1 MNSQQTINETAIAS
15 LLAQSDQA
23 YIEKVMSDM
32 FHGYIV
38 TEYYT
43 GQSEFDRSAVVTT
56 YQALMEFFK
65 TLESTHLSRQV
76 NQVTE

>member
-1 MNSQQTINETAIAS
+1 MKEIQSQNEIAVAS
-15 LLAQSDQA
+15 LLAQADQGH
-23 YIEKVMSDM
+23 YEKVMSNM

-65 TLESTHLSRQV
+65 TLESAHLSRQV

>member
-15 LLAQSDQA
+15 LLAQVDQA
-23 YIEKVMSDM
+23 NIEKVMSNM

-38 TEYYT
+38 TEYYS
-43 GQSEFDRSAVVTT
+43 GQSELDRAGEVAT
-56 YQALMEFFK
+56 YQAVMEFFK